1 MTDREGR
8 RPGALAAVLAV
19 LSAFFGV
26 RKARSHEQVQH
37 LRPGHFIV
45 AGIVLAVLFVATIV
59 TLVRL
64 VTAQG

>member
-1 MTDREGR
+1 
-8 RPGALAAVLAV
+8 
-19 LSAFFGV
+19 
-26 RKARSHEQVQH
+26 VQH